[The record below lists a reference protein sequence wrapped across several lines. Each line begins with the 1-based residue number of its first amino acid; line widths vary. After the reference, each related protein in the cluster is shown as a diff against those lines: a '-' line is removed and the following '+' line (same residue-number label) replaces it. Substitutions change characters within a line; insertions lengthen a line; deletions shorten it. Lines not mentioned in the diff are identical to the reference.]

1 MNIRA
6 KVIGIAVGVMCA
18 IAFQHGY
25 SATKQNTD
33 LKWNDT
39 VVTQED
45 DPSIALTN
53 TMLYV
58 KGSAVEIGLN
68 NRTLLNLSSTVNS
81 WQTYWN
87 GTNSWLEVTNYMHTV
102 AGVIPE
108 FSIHEIRDGT
118 NRVVWSDIEKFDA
131 FVNAYKAEIA
141 LSKTQTV
148 NQVMQQVS
156 LAVGEKADK
165 AWSLY
170 QSGTGLV
177 APSNT
182 TWISTPRTVIAGGLD
197 YERRVDTY
205 GEVWILVAN
214 GMCAQ
219 FDGVNT
225 NGCFSISD
233 GDGNTMFSIKK
244 TASYTVGA
252 SANSINVNQGTIELD
267 YNVVSATHPS
277 IYKTTELGT
286 TFTDIDSTVTW
297 SGQSGAWHASIP
309 RPTGESKGFYRA
321 TYVVEGENII
331 EQSIPVKFTTIVIGN
346 QKYGISA
353 KTVSGELVLGLTP
366 AN

>member
-1 MNIRA
+1 MNIRP
-6 KVIGIAVGVMCA
+6 KIIGITAGVMCA

-25 SATKQNTD
+25 ATTKQNSQ
-33 LKWNDT
+33 LQWNDN
-39 VVTQED
+39 VVTAEED
-45 DPSIALTN
+45 PTISLNGTALT
-53 TMLYV
+53 V
-58 KGSAVEIGLN
+58 KGSTVELGLN
-68 NRTLLNLSSTVNS
+68 NRTLLNLSATVNS

-87 GTNSWLEVTNYMHTV
+87 GTNSWLQITNYMHTV

-108 FSIHEIRDGT
+108 FSIWEIRDGKAT
-118 NRVVWSDIEKFDA
+118 NVWSDIEKFDA
-131 FVNAYKAEIA
+131 FTSAYQAELA
-141 LSKTQTV
+141 LKQTQTV
-148 NQVMQQVS
+148 NQVMQQVHV
-156 LAVGEKADK
+156 AVSEKADK

-170 QSGTGLV
+170 QSATGLV

-197 YERRVDTY
+197 YERRVDAY
-205 GEVWILVAN
+205 GEVWILIAN

-252 SANSINVNQGTIELD
+252 TASSIVVNQNTIELT
-267 YNVVSATHPS
+267 YNVYSVTHPS
-277 IYKTTELGT
+277 IFKTTELGN
-286 TFTDIDSTVTW
+286 TFTDIDATVTW
-297 SGQSGAWHASIP
+297 TGSSGAWHASIP
-309 RPTGESKGFYRA
+309 RPSDEQKGFYRA
-321 TYVVEGENII
+321 TYIVEGENII
-331 EQSIPVKFTTIVIGN
+331 EQSVPVKFTTIVIGG